1 MRYKYTVTEYQ
12 QNPPSFGGNWECGT
26 YTRVCFSNS
35 PKKATT
41 FRGATFSRFTGVE
54 GCPIMSLSKL
64 ECDGKVIF
72 EEWD

>member
-26 YTRVCFSNS
+26 YTRVCFSRS

-41 FRGATFSRFTGVE
+41 FQGATFSRSTGVE
-54 GCPIMSLSKL
+54 GCPIMSFSKL
-64 ECDGKVIF
+64 ERDGKVIF